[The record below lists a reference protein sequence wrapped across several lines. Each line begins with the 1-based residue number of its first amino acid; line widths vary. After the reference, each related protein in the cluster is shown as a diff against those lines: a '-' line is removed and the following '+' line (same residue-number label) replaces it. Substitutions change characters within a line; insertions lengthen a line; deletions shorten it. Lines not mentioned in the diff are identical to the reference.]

1 MKRVES
7 YSRVITHVDTL
18 CAYYAL
24 RNASFITSATFLVA
38 RLNRMSLTVLNPI
51 SYRGLRNRLVSFRAC
66 EIANVDKRSEFRNW
80 RLRRFIQQRLNNE
93 IILLV
98 ILYRYLVYISTFL
111 YKNAMIKIFNYA
123 VIRCQVAGGGGWEN
137 YLLFIEKIWNLFTL
151 EMEVKA
157 SISCII
163 IE

>member
-1 MKRVES
+1 VKRVES

-123 VIRCQVAGGGGWEN
+123 VIRCQVAGLRELFIIYWEN
-137 YLLFIEKIWNLFTL
+137 LKSVYPWNGSKSFNF
-151 EMEVKA
+151 MYYYW
-157 SISCII
+157 II
-163 IE
+163 